1 MNDKTYRPGEC
12 YDYPLIIKK
21 LLTTP
26 MAAAADQQIIY
37 RDQFRYTYREMFRRL
52 PRLANGL
59 TGMGVKE
66 GDRVAFMDWDSHRFM
81 EAYFAVPMMGAVLLM
96 INWRLS
102 ADQVQYTLHHAEP
115 TVLCIHTD
123 FLPIW
128 QAIKDRVPS
137 IRKVIALV
145 DQIGPPVAQL
155 PLDGEYESMLAQA
168 DEQFDFRD
176 LDENT
181 EATTFYTTG
190 TTDNPKGVH
199 FTQRQLVLHTLGIAV
214 GSGCLE
220 NVGGF
225 RSRDVYMPLTPMFHV
240 HAWGYPYISTLLGAK
255 QVYPGR
261 YEPERLLR
269 LIATENVTFSHC
281 VPTIL
286 QMILASP
293 AAKKIDL
300 SRWKV
305 SIGGAPLSKGL
316 AKMAVEA
323 GIDIVAGYGMSETC
337 PVISCA
343 RPKDHMM
350 EWDMEQRMDIITT
363 TGLPMPLVELEVVDK
378 EDNILP
384 HDGKSTGEVVMRAP
398 WLTTSYH
405 KEPEK
410 TAELWRNGWLHS
422 GDIGYIDEEGY
433 LKITDR
439 IKDVIKSG
447 GEWISSLDLED
458 VMSRHP
464 AVLESAAIGIPD
476 AKWGERPL
484 MLVALRPDLSG
495 SVETSDLKK
504 HMTDAA
510 AEGLLP
516 RYAVPDRY
524 VILDEIPKTSV
535 GKMDKKTIRKQFSD
549 GEIFPAE

>member
-1 MNDKTYRPGEC
+1 MYQPGEC
-12 YDYPLIIKK
+12 YNYPLIIKK
-21 LLTTP
+21 LLPHP
-26 MAAAADQQIIY
+26 MAAAPDQQIIY
-37 RDQFRYTYREMFRRL
+37 RDQFRYTYREMVGRL

-59 TGMGVKE
+59 AGLGVKE
-66 GDRVAFMDWDSHRFM
+66 GDVVAFLDWDSHRFL
-81 EAYFAVPMMGAVLLM
+81 EAYFAVPMMGAVLQM

-102 ADQVQYTLHHAEP
+102 ADQMQYTLHHAEP
-115 TVLCIHTD
+115 TVLFIHTD

-128 QAIKDRVPS
+128 QAIKERVPS

-145 DQIGPPVAQL
+145 DNDGPSDAQSA
-155 PLDGEYESMLAQA
+155 LDGEYESLLAQA
-168 DEQFDFRD
+168 DDQFDFRD

-181 EATTFYTTG
+181 TATTFYTTG
-190 TTDNPKGVH
+190 TTGNPKGVH
-199 FTQRQLVLHTLGIAV
+199 FTHRQLVLHALAVAV
-214 GSGCLE
+214 GGGCLE
-220 NVGGF
+220 NIGGF

-240 HAWGYPYISTLLGAK
+240 HAWGYPYISTLLGTK

-261 YEPERLLR
+261 YEPEMLLR
-269 LIATENVTFSHC
+269 LITTEKVTFSHC

-293 AAKKIDL
+293 SAGKADL
-300 SRWKV
+300 SHWKV

-316 AKMAVEA
+316 AKMAMEV
-323 GIDIVAGYGMSETC
+323 GIDIGSGYGMSETC
-337 PVISCA
+337 PVISYA

-350 EWDMEQRMDIITT
+350 EWDADRRIDIITK
-363 TGLPMPLVELEVVDK
+363 TGLPIPLVEFEVVDG

-398 WLTTSYH
+398 WLTASYH

-422 GDIGYIDEEGY
+422 GDIGHIDEEGY

-458 VMSRHP
+458 VMSRNP

-476 AKWGERPL
+476 TKWGERPL
-484 MLVALRPDLSG
+484 MLISLRPNLS
-495 SVETSDLKK
+495 ETVDASDLKK
-504 HMTDAA
+504 HMTEAA
-510 AEGLLP
+510 AQGLLP
-516 RYAVPDRY
+516 KYAVPDKY

-535 GKMDKKTIRKQFSD
+535 GKMDKKAIRKKYSD
-549 GEIFPAE
+549 GEFSSTE